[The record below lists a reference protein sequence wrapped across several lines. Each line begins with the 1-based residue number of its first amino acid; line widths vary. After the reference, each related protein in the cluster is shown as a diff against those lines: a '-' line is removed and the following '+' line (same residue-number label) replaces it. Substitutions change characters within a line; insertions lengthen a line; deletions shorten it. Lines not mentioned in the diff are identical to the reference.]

1 MSNKDSGTTPN
12 EATRA
17 HEQTE
22 ATAPHQADR
31 PPTVEEG
38 RAAPDQASP
47 QTEKAHQDMSKTGA
61 QVKGEGELP

>member
-1 MSNKDSGTTPN
+1 MSNKDSGTNPN

-31 PPTVEEG
+31 SPTAEEE
-38 RAAPDQASP
+38 RAAPDQTNP
-47 QTEKAHQDMSKTGA
+47 QTEKAYQDMSKTGA